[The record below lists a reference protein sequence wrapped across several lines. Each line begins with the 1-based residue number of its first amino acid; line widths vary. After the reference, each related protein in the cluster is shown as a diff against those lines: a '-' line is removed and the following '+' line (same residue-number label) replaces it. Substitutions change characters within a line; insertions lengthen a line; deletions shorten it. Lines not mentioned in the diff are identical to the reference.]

1 MTVLSDLTTPL
12 TVDEIKTA
20 IYDTIAARGVDTTAW
35 KPGSVVR
42 TMIAGVAIVL
52 AAMSAL
58 IALIAASGFLALS
71 EGPWLTLV
79 ARYVYATER
88 ITGTFATGT
97 ITIDNASGSIYA
109 IAVGDLVVQNST
121 TGATYRNTA
130 VINVGSLETGV
141 SAAIQADVIGT
152 DGNAGAGDIDTLVT
166 SYLGLRVTN
175 AAALVGTDDE
185 TDPAL
190 RTRAAEKTGALSPNG
205 PRDAYSYFAK
215 SAVRAADGVAIGV
228 TRVKVTPDGT
238 GNVTVIVANASGP
251 VTGTSNNPATD
262 LGAVHLAMEEN
273 AVPLGITLF
282 TESADALTIAVT
294 GTLWV
299 KETLSLTDTEIE
311 DAVTDRL
318 TAALSTMPIGG
329 VVISP
334 AAGKVYLQAI
344 EAEISEAV
352 TGYLVDLD
360 VTLPAGDIT
369 PATDEAPVMGTL
381 TLTIVRVPV

>member
-152 DGNAGAGDIDTLVT
+152 
-166 SYLGLRVTN
+166 
-175 AAALVGTDDE
+175 
-185 TDPAL
+185 
-190 RTRAAEKTGALSPNG
+190 
-205 PRDAYSYFAK
+205 
-215 SAVRAADGVAIGV
+215 
-228 TRVKVTPDGT
+228 
-238 GNVTVIVANASGP
+238 ASG
-251 VTGTSNNPATD
+251 
-262 LGAVHLAMEEN
+262 
-273 AVPLGITLF
+273 
-282 TESADALTIAVT
+282 
-294 GTLWV
+294 
-299 KETLSLTDTEIE
+299 
-311 DAVTDRL
+311 
-318 TAALSTMPIGG
+318 
-329 VVISP
+329 
-334 AAGKVYLQAI
+334 
-344 EAEISEAV
+344 
-352 TGYLVDLD
+352 
-360 VTLPAGDIT
+360 
-369 PATDEAPVMGTL
+369 
-381 TLTIVRVPV
+381 